1 MNKLLIAMRNVYDS
15 PDTGVLGP
23 LSIVFS
29 ILLLTLAVI
38 MLVVYLFNVTPHAVL
53 MGVFAL
59 FAFPTAAYYLKKH
72 WPKE

>member
-59 FAFPTAAYYLKKH
+59 FAFPTAAIAQQKD
-72 WPKE
+72 